1 MIINYLPF
9 FVFILSIIGLILN
22 RSNIILIL
30 IFIEVMLLSI
40 SINFLFHSLILKS
53 ILGQI
58 YSIYIITIAAVESA
72 IGLSIII
79 SFYKLKGSISIKY
92 LNLLKG

>member
-1 MIINYLPF
+1 MFINYLPF
-9 FVFILSIIGLILN
+9 FIFILSILGLILN

-30 IFIEVMLLSI
+30 IFIEILLLSI
-40 SINFLFHSLILKS
+40 SINFLFHSLLLKS

-58 YSIYIITIAAVESA
+58 YSIYIISIAAVESA